1 MDFSNLLHGFFQVVA
16 WISLICY
23 IDLSKFIYLSCYVDL
38 SKLMFTDFSKW
49 LYGFVKVLNG
59 FFLFQGFIKVFLC
72 MSRPFAE
79 QNQAEV

>member
-1 MDFSNLLHGFFQVVA
+1 MLHGFVQVVAYIFSNLLYRFVKIYLLKFLHGFFK
-16 WISLICY
+16 
-23 IDLSKFIYLSCYVDL
+23 IDIHGFLY
-38 SKLMFTDFSKW
+38 SKW

-59 FFLFQGFIKVFLC
+59 FFLLFQGFVKVFLC